1 MVEKEIAIK
10 SVKKMNRISE
20 IYTHISTGEVG
31 GGKERERAREKERT
45 LFQPT
50 DDNDSFQTVVHND

>member
-1 MVEKEIAIK
+1 
-10 SVKKMNRISE
+10 MNRISE
-20 IYTHISTGEVG
+20 IYTHISTGEV

-50 DDNDSFQTVVHND
+50 DDNDSFPTVVHSD

>member
-31 GGKERERAREKERT
+31 GKERERAREKERT

-50 DDNDSFQTVVHND
+50 DDNDSFPTVVHND